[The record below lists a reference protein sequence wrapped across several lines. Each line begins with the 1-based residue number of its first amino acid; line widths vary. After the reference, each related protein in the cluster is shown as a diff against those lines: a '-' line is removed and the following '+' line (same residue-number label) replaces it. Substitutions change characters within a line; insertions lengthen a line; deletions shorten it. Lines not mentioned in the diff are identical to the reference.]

1 MSITFQVSSVKF
13 NEFKGKNFD
22 HKQLYS
28 DISTPR
34 RSQKEQQEVRTIV
47 RTSIKEGFSKSVGGN
62 SFVLSAFQ
70 AYSNHYGLTI
80 KPDDIWIAILV
91 QFSLYLNANSEKLR
105 NKIVDFD
112 GKKQL
117 VVVGGG
123 TLMTADYEH
132 LTNLMTKQIEKN
144 IKDPSIREWANKPFS
159 TSTPNDTMAASIALM
174 ASLKSF
180 FKYKMSL
187 RCGLPEVTI
196 LGTFDDWVDI
206 KNRIEKLKEF
216 DYRGNLDGD
225 CMDSW
230 TKMLHPI
237 IDNIIDS
244 VIGKPDTDWW
254 NCIVNS
260 VGGGSGPSFLSGWIT
275 VFCVFNND
283 GKWVGSNKER
293 FDRSIGK
300 NQVTDWT
307 FIDTNE
313 IPKGFLSVPVLID
326 DNGKEYDTDF
336 FSGHMSIST
345 SNNSKTIHPN
355 IDWCILLK

>member
-1 MSITFQVSSVKF
+1 MSITFKVSNVEF
-13 NEFKGKNFD
+13 NEFKGKNFN

-28 DISTPR
+28 DISNRGQTEQP
-34 RSQKEQQEVRTIV
+34 KERTIV
-47 RTSIKEGFSKSVGGN
+47 RTSIKDGESKSVGGN
-62 SFVLSAFQ
+62 SFVLSALQ
-70 AYSNHYGLTI
+70 AYSYHYGLSI

-105 NKIVDFD
+105 SKIVDFE
-112 GKKQL
+112 GKEKL
-117 VVVGGG
+117 EVFGGG
-123 TLMTADYEH
+123 TLMTANYEH

-180 FKYKMSL
+180 FEYKILL

-196 LGTFDDWVDI
+196 LGTFNDWNDI

-216 DYRGNLDGD
+216 DFDGNPAGN
-225 CMDSW
+225 CMESW
-230 TKMLHPI
+230 TKLLHPI

-244 VIGKPDTDWW
+244 VNGKADPLWW
-254 NCIVNS
+254 NRIVNV

-275 VFCVFNND
+275 AFCVFNND
-283 GKWVGSNKER
+283 GKWVADNKQR

-300 NQVTDWT
+300 DRVTEWT
-307 FIDTNE
+307 FVDTNE

-326 DNGKEYDTDF
+326 DNGKEYDTEF

-345 SNNSKTIHPN
+345 SNDSKTIHPN